1 MCHLQFRLKSH
12 CSPEAVQIKA
22 PRPTIYPVTGEPRR
36 RTMRFLLGVSTREH
50 EQFRGISIFSRK
62 RNRSVYAG
70 GARGVRHGR
79 KSRTQLR
86 EISQKSEIWLEI
98 RNQGLENPVE
108 IRKSARNHEKWK
120 KSREIRKSSRNH
132 ERILSEHAQYTF
144 RACAF
149 EKSTRKS
156 VTRRE
161 INRLDLEITEI
172 RKSRTPLGGA
182 SGKLSSSGALY
193 QCENESA
200 G

>member
-1 MCHLQFRLKSH
+1 MSVDQSGKQSTKPSVQKS
-12 CSPEAVQIKA
+12 ENREWWLWML
-22 PRPTIYPVTGEPRR
+22 PR
-36 RTMRFLLGVSTREH
+36 
-50 EQFRGISIFSRK
+50 
-62 RNRSVYAG
+62 
-70 GARGVRHGR
+70 GA
-79 KSRTQLR
+79 TWR
-86 EISQKSEIWLEI
+86 EILYAIARNQSEITEIWLEI

-172 RKSRTPLGGA
+172 RKSRTPR
-182 SGKLSSSGALY
+182 SPCRSPRSKPHH
-193 QCENESA
+193 C
-200 G
+200 